1 LRKLESSEECIDDAL
16 LELTEKAVN
25 FEALLK
31 VGFELD
37 VDVERLMNEIEGER
51 ALECDVGGEIGLEKV
66 EVERVE

>member
-1 LRKLESSEECIDDAL
+1 MRRLESSEECIDDAL
-16 LELTEKAVN
+16 LEPPEKAVN
-25 FEALLK
+25 FEALLE

-37 VDVERLMNEIEGER
+37 VDVERLMNEIGGER